1 MARLTKRRRALLLTT
16 GGALVF
22 VIAASVAAVRWRR
35 SEPVYRPGEAVEGV
49 TSDLARPLPPD
60 YPRVVF
66 TDVTRASGIDF
77 QHFDGKRLSQLP
89 EDMGSGAA
97 WGDFDGD
104 GWIDLAVANEVG
116 SIDMPEADR
125 QRSRARAVLYRN
137 NGDGTFSDVTTKA
150 GIDFRGWGMAAA
162 WADYDND
169 GHLDLLLTAFGHNVL
184 YRNIGDG
191 TFTDMSDASGIG
203 KPDGFWAGAAWGDY
217 DRDGWLDLYVTGYV
231 RFSRKSTTAGVKG
244 GFDVENPASI
254 NPLAFPGERNLLF
267 HNERNGR
274 FIERAAVAGVTNT
287 AGRSLAAS
295 WTDLDEDGWLDL
307 YVANDV
313 SQNALFRNL
322 GNGTFR
328 DIAEVARVSDYRSSM
343 GIAVGDWNGDGTLDL
358 FLTHWLAQGNALYD
372 NLLRPT
378 TVQQRTASP
387 HLVFMDDADRFGL
400 GQVSLDYVGW
410 ATSFIDYDND
420 GKLDLF
426 VVNGST
432 LQKRDDPARLVPM
445 QSKLFWNRGTNEGFF
460 DVSPVS
466 GAYFRT
472 PYVGRGAAFADY
484 DNDGDMDAFI
494 VNHGGPGVLLRND
507 GGNRNHWLQVA
518 LQGTRNNRL
527 GMGAELRVVAGGERQ
542 IRQVGAQ
549 SPYLSQNSLI
559 ETFGLGQLRAVDT
572 IEVRWPGGARE
583 VRTNVA
589 ANQRVRL
596 VEGSVT
602 SGFAAPNDIPSF
614 DGRPT
619 ATDHDR
625 VRAFWT
631 VYREATAQRIAGQ
644 TGPAAQTYARALEL
658 NPNHEDALYY
668 AGSMRLELGDFDG
681 AASTWR
687 HLLDVNPS
695 SARTHS
701 QLGALFQCPDRG
713 APYQLDSAER
723 HLRLAHELNK
733 EETGPLLRLG
743 EVALLRGDS
752 SSARR
757 HFAAV
762 LATHPGNSAARFYV
776 GYLTGKTDSAR
787 MREQSLVP
795 AASVSPTP
803 VTGASAEGDTK
814 RGAAP
819 LRRDGSR
826 CDQLRTLVE
835 RSQTVRERDGVVVY
849 RELDSLLKAAR
860 ARGQRIYRI
869 PISR

>member
-16 GGALVF
+16 AAALLF
-22 VIAASVAAVRWRR
+22 LIAASVAAVRWGRN
-35 SEPVYRPGEAVEGV
+35 EPVYRPGEAVEGV
-49 TSDLARPLPPD
+49 TSDLARLLPPD

-77 QHFDGKRLSQLP
+77 QHFDGKRFSQLP

-116 SIDMPEADR
+116 SIDMPEVER

-137 NGDGTFSDVTTKA
+137 NRDGTFSDVTTKA

-169 GHLDLLLTAFGHNVL
+169 GRLDLLITAYGRNVL
-184 YRNIGDG
+184 YRNAGDG
-191 TFTDMSDASGIG
+191 TFTNESTTSGIG
-203 KPDGFWAGAAWGDY
+203 TPQGFWAGAAWGDY
-217 DRDGWLDLYVTGYV
+217 DRDGLLDLYVTGYV
-231 RFSRKSTTAGVKG
+231 KFTRKSTTAGVKG
-244 GFDVENPASI
+244 GYDVENPASI

-267 HNERNGR
+267 HNEGNGR
-274 FIERAAVAGVTNT
+274 FTERAAVAGVTNT

-295 WTDLDEDGWLDL
+295 WVDLDEDGWLDL

-343 GIAVGDWNGDGTLDL
+343 GIAVGDWNGDGTQDL

-378 TVQQRTASP
+378 AEQPAPAPPR
-387 HLVFMDDADRFGL
+387 LVFMDDADRFGL

-445 QSKLFWNRGTNEGFF
+445 QSRLFWNRGKDEGFF
-460 DVSPVS
+460 DVSSVS
-466 GAYFRT
+466 GVYFRT
-472 PYVGRGAAFADY
+472 AYVGRGAAFADY
-484 DNDGDMDAFI
+484 DNDGDTDAFV

-507 GGNRNHWLQVA
+507 GGNRNHWLQVE
-518 LQGTRNNRL
+518 LQGTRSNRF
-527 GMGAELRVVAGGERQ
+527 GIGAELRVVAGSDRQ

-549 SPYLSQNSLI
+549 SPYLSQNSPI
-559 ETFGLGQLRAVDT
+559 ETFGLGQWRVIDT
-572 IEVRWPGGARE
+572 IELRWPGGARE
-583 VRTNVA
+583 LRTRVA

-596 VEGSVT
+596 AEGNVT
-602 SGFAAPNDIPSF
+602 AGAASPNERSPFDSGA
-614 DGRPT
+614 T
-619 ATDHDR
+619 ASDRDR

-631 VYREATAQRIAGQ
+631 VYREATAQRIARQ
-644 TGPAAQTYARALEL
+644 TGLAARTYARALEL

-681 AASTWR
+681 AVSTWR

-701 QLGALFQCPDRG
+701 QLGALFQCPDRA

-762 LATHPGNSAARFYV
+762 LATHPGNSAARFYI
-776 GYLTGKTDSAR
+776 GYLTGNADLAGV
-787 MREQSLVP
+787 REEVRVP
-795 AASVSPTP
+795 SASVAPTP
-803 VTGASAEGDTK
+803 VAGASAEGDTK
-814 RGAAP
+814 HGAAP

-826 CDQLRTLVE
+826 CDQLRTLAE
-835 RSQTVRERDGVVVY
+835 RSPAVRGPAGVGAY

-860 ARGQRIYRI
+860 
-869 PISR
+869 SRVRRTNP